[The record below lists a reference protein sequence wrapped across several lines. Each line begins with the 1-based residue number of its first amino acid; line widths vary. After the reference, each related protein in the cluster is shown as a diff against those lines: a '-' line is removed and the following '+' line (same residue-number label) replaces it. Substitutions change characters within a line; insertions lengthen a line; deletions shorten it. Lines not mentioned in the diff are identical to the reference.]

1 MRPRHIGGLLVLFL
15 LGMTAMRLA
24 ASYVSLVSGGAE
36 ILDLNFGNEA
46 TYIHNTLFALGGSG
60 RDAYLHVYLLIDACY
75 AVIYAVFYACTMA
88 FFLRRIA
95 PERWEWKR
103 VRWVILLPM
112 VAAACD
118 WWENISFARM
128 DPPIP
133 HPREPAAGHQR
144 HNSNNDEI
152 HPRVP
157 IAAAGAGV
165 SCGLDSPAASG
176 KAPPTTQNPDRLGYR
191 SGWVVVLAGI
201 EPATFPV

>member
-1 MRPRHIGGLLVLFL
+1 MRTMRPRHIGGLLVLFL

-103 VRWVILLPM
+103 IRWVILLPM
-112 VAAACD
+112 MAAACD
-118 WWENISFARM
+118 WWENISFACM
-128 DPPIP
+128 ILQFPTPASQLLVTSATIATMTKFILVYLSLLLVLGL
-133 HPREPAAGHQR
+133 AAGWIILR
-144 HNSNNDEI
+144 I
-152 HPRVP
+152 R
-157 IAAAGAGV
+157 AGRRNQI
-165 SCGLDSPAASG
+165 
-176 KAPPTTQNPDRLGYR
+176 KTPTG
-191 SGWVVVLAGI
+191 
-201 EPATFPV
+201 

>member
-15 LGMTAMRLA
+15 LGMAAMRLA
-24 ASYVSLVSGGAE
+24 ASYVSLVSGGAK

-60 RDAYLHVYLLIDACY
+60 RDAYLHVFLLIDACY
-75 AVIYAVFYACTMA
+75 AAIYAVFYACTLA

-103 VRWVILLPM
+103 IRWVILLPI

-128 DPPIP
+128 ILQFPT
-133 HPREPAAGHQR
+133 PASQLLVTSATIATMTKFILVYLSLLLVLGLIVLRIRAGRRNQ
-144 HNSNNDEI
+144 
-152 HPRVP
+152 
-157 IAAAGAGV
+157 
-165 SCGLDSPAASG
+165 L
-176 KAPPTTQNPDRLGYR
+176 KTPTG
-191 SGWVVVLAGI
+191 
-201 EPATFPV
+201 